1 MKRIKRKTLLEEKI
15 GCHEW
20 MMYDE
25 SQKMVYLLNDTAFFI
40 YGLCQDIAPEMVV
53 QEYVRSNSGLGIP
66 PGVMVKEVHEILEYM
81 KKESIIWEE
90 DFECYE

>member
-25 SQKMVYLLNDTAFFI
+25 SKKMVYLLNDNAFFYLWI
-40 YGLCQDIAPEMVV
+40 V
-53 QEYVRSNSGLGIP
+53 SGYCSGNGCP
-66 PGVMVKEVHEILEYM
+66 RV
-81 KKESIIWEE
+81 
-90 DFECYE
+90 C

>member
-25 SQKMVYLLNDTAFFI
+25 SQKMVYLLNDNAFLFMDCVRI
-40 YGLCQDIAPEMVV
+40 LLRKWLSKSMLDRIPDWVFL
-53 QEYVRSNSGLGIP
+53 QE
-66 PGVMVKEVHEILEYM
+66 
-81 KKESIIWEE
+81 
-90 DFECYE
+90 